1 MDLIIAV
8 LAITAGFFIGG
19 ARERKHFEDI
29 KRREA
34 LLLAKLPIRTV
45 RGPKLST
52 GEAFLVCGN
61 VVIAS
66 DSFKDFIGTLKNFF
80 GGGMTAQ
87 ETLMDRA
94 RREAVLRMRES
105 AIAQGAREIVEMHL
119 ETSFLDQMG
128 AEVIAYGTAIR

>member
-1 MDLIIAV
+1 M
-8 LAITAGFFIGG
+8 
-19 ARERKHFEDI
+19 
-29 KRREA
+29 
-34 LLLAKLPIRTV
+34 
-45 RGPKLST
+45 
-52 GEAFLVCGN
+52 GN

-66 DSFKDFIGTLKNFF
+66 DAFKDFVGGLKSFF

-105 AIAQGAREIVEMHL
+105 AVAQGAREIVEMHL